1 MSGAAVKPV
10 VSVDYRAITNTNPL
24 KPGFDTTL
32 IFDVS
37 KKSSGV
43 SPIDEFI
50 TNNNEINKIWLGPV
64 EPSPEL
70 ASLVLL
76 GYVSAVESYMRAL
89 FRELIHIDFSCRR
102 HLSSSQISFSAA
114 MNHERIN
121 MPDALLEATTFIGT
135 DSIKKAVTKFLD
147 LAKPFPGMDK
157 HFEEFEK
164 ICQLRHCCTH
174 RFGKLGAKNAA
185 ILGMSAHNKF
195 LERPLKLTSAA
206 LSDVAE
212 ILRTFVKSFNNDIF
226 GKIMER
232 TVAEQLNESIPS
244 IDKVM
249 WKWNYASDK
258 PVFEKYYKLFASKND
273 SIRSKSC
280 KSTYD
285 AFVATLKPVP
295 KSAAAKAKAAGN
307 PGATK
312 GLAPSPIPTP
322 SPALAPAAV
331 TGAATLPVASPAV
344 AATVGQGVTFTVQ
357 AAGAKKSDEKK

>member
-1 MSGAAVKPV
+1 MSGPAVKPA

-37 KKSSGV
+37 KKSIGI

-50 TNNNEINKIWLGPV
+50 ANNNEINKIWLGPV

-89 FRELIHIDFSCRR
+89 FRELIHIDCSCRR

-121 MPDALLEATTFIGT
+121 MPDALLEATTFVGT
-135 DSIKKAVTKFLD
+135 DYIKKAVTKFLD

-157 HFEEFEK
+157 HFAEFEK

-185 ILGMSAHNKF
+185 VLGMTAHNKF
-195 LERPLKLTSAA
+195 LERPLRLTSAA

-232 TVAEQLNESIPS
+232 TVVEQLNESIPS
-244 IDKVM
+244 IDKVI
-249 WKWNYASDK
+249 WKWNYAGDK

-285 AFVATLKPVP
+285 AFVASCKPVP
-295 KSAAAKAKAAGN
+295 KSAVAKAKPSSGAGAPKPLVASPITGPGSGSTTAAG
-307 PGATK
+307 GAT
-312 GLAPSPIPTP
+312 
-322 SPALAPAAV
+322 
-331 TGAATLPVASPAV
+331 ATLPVASPPVV
-344 AATVGQGVTFTVQ
+344 AIVGQAVPSTVK
-357 AAGAKKSDEKK
+357 GAETTNLDEKN